1 MSLIYIYD
9 ENMKKSRDAVRRNQD
24 NLLKKFTDFQKLKF
38 LESLDKQ
45 RKREILEPFIVKF
58 QSQINEKNE
67 QVDGL
72 EKISL
77 YLDELLEEKRENETE
92 LTHIKAQCND
102 IEEKIKAIK
111 ADLAKLSLLV
121 SRDI

>member
-9 ENMKKSRDAVRRNQD
+9 ENMKKSRDAVRRNQE

>member
-9 ENMKKSRDAVRRNQD
+9 ENMKKSRDAVRHNQA

>member
-9 ENMKKSRDAVRRNQD
+9 ENMKKSRDAVRRNQE
-24 NLLKKFTDFQKLKF
+24 NLVEKFADFQKLKF

-72 EKISL
+72 ERISL

-92 LTHIKAQCND
+92 LTHIKAQYND

>member
-9 ENMKKSRDAVRRNQD
+9 ENMKKSRDAVRRNQE
-24 NLLKKFTDFQKLKF
+24 NLVEKFADFQKLKF

-72 EKISL
+72 ERISL

-92 LTHIKAQCND
+92 LTHIKAQYND
-102 IEEKIKAIK
+102 IKEKIKAIK

>member
-1 MSLIYIYD
+1 MSIIYIYD
-9 ENMKKSRDAVRRNQD
+9 ENMKKSRDAAQRNQEK
-24 NLLKKFTDFQKLKF
+24 LVKKFEDFQKLKI
-38 LESLDKQ
+38 LENADKQ
-45 RKREILEPFIVKF
+45 RKREILEPFFIKF

-72 EKISL
+72 EKISH

-92 LTHIKAQCND
+92 LIHIKAQCKD
-102 IEEKIKAIK
+102 IEEKVKAIK

>member
-9 ENMKKSRDAVRRNQD
+9 ENMKKSRDAVRRNQA

-58 QSQINEKNE
+58 QSQINEKNQ

-92 LTHIKAQCND
+92 LTHIKAQCNN